1 MLTSKQRSNLIGIS
15 SNIEAI
21 GQIGK
26 GGITDNLKKSFSD
39 ALEKREI
46 IKISVLENAPFTAKE
61 LAPELAAALNAQVVC
76 QIGRKV
82 VLYRRSQKE
91 GIKHIEF

>member
-1 MLTSKQRSNLIGIS
+1 MFTSKQRSNLIAIS
-15 SNIEAI
+15 SKLETI

-46 IKISVLENAPFTAKE
+46 IKISVLENAPFSAKE
-61 LAPELAAALNAQVVC
+61 LAPELAAELKAQVVC

-82 VLYRRSQKE
+82 VLYRHSQKE
-91 GIKHIEF
+91 GAKHLEF